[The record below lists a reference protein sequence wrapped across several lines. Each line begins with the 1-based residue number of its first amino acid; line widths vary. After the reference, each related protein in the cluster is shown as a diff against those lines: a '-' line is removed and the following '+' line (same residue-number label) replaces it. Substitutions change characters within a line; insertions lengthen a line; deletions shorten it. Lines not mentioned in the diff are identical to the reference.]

1 SPATSPSPPELTR
14 RQFLQLTSLAGS
26 GLTLG
31 IMLPGCGSQPGA
43 GSAAGPLTMPF
54 LRVAPDN
61 TVTVISKHLEA
72 GQGVWTGLPAI
83 VAEELD
89 ASWAQIRVES
99 APAEVPTYQ
108 NMAFVPLG
116 AHAQLTGG
124 SPAVANSWQQLRE
137 AGAPA
142 RALLGA
148 AAAARRGTGE
158 RVRCRHGESRR
169 RSGRRGADPAR
180 RRGRRAR
187 HVVGEEGPRGVECD
201 LG

>member
-1 SPATSPSPPELTR
+1 MYFRHIEDESAASPATPASPTELTR

-31 IMLPGCGSQPGA
+31 ILLPGCGSQTGG
-43 GSAAGPLTMPF
+43 GSVAGPLTMPF
-54 LRVAPDN
+54 LRIAPDD

-108 NMAFVPLG
+108 NMAFVPMG

-124 SPAVANSWQQLRE
+124 ATALANSWQQLRE

-142 RALLGA
+142 RAVLVAPAPARRGGA
-148 AAAARRGTGE
+148 AADNTGSGSGGSPPRTGRQAAPRQPPR
-158 RVRCRHGESRR
+158 
-169 RSGRRGADPAR
+169 APAKT
-180 RRGRRAR
+180 A
-187 HVVGEEGPRGVECD
+187 
-201 LG
+201 

>member
-1 SPATSPSPPELTR
+1 MYFRHIEDAAASATAAAACELTR
-14 RQFLQLTSLAGS
+14 RDFLKLTTLAGS

-31 IMLPGCGSQPGA
+31 LVLPGCGKGA
-43 GSAAGPLTMPF
+43 GGAAVGPLIMPF
-54 LRVAPDN
+54 VRIAPDN

-108 NMAFVPLG
+108 NMAFVPMG

-124 SPAVANSWQQLRE
+124 SPALAHPSQPPRA
-137 AGAPA
+137 AGAPPRAA
-142 RALLGA
+142 RAA
-148 AAAARRGTGE
+148 
-158 RVRCRHGESRR
+158 
-169 RSGRRGADPAR
+169 
-180 RRGRRAR
+180 
-187 HVVGEEGPRGVECD
+187 
-201 LG
+201 

>member
-1 SPATSPSPPELTR
+1 MYFRHIEDESAASPATSLSPPELTR

-31 IMLPGCGSQPGA
+31 MLLPGCGSQPGA

-89 ASWAQIRVES
+89 ASWAQMRVES
-99 APAEVPTYQ
+99 APLEVPYSP
-108 NMAFVPLG
+108 NPALVLWLG
-116 AHAQLTGG
+116 HERI
-124 SPAVANSWQQLRE
+124 PA
-137 AGAPA
+137 
-142 RALLGA
+142 
-148 AAAARRGTGE
+148 
-158 RVRCRHGESRR
+158 
-169 RSGRRGADPAR
+169 
-180 RRGRRAR
+180 
-187 HVVGEEGPRGVECD
+187 
-201 LG
+201 

>member
-1 SPATSPSPPELTR
+1 MYFRHIEDESAASPATPASPPELTR

-31 IMLPGCGSQPGA
+31 ILLPGCGSQTGGGSVA
-43 GSAAGPLTMPF
+43 GSLTMPF
-54 LRVAPDN
+54 LRIAPDD

-99 APAEVPTYQ
+99 APAEVPCAGEVDGQ
-108 NMAFVPLG
+108 AAVRDRRDAAG
-116 AHAQLTGG
+116 DDDRGG
-124 SPAVANSWQQLRE
+124 H
-137 AGAPA
+137 
-142 RALLGA
+142 A
-148 AAAARRGTGE
+148 AAALRGTGE
-158 RVRCRHGESRR
+158 LVRCQQDESRR
-169 RSGRRGADPAR
+169 RSGRRGADSAR
-180 RRGRRAR
+180 CRGRRAR
-187 HVVGEEGPRGVECD
+187 HVVGEEGPRRLECD